1 VSPTFADL
9 GVPPS
14 IASNLAARGIEAPF
28 PIQAATIPDALAG
41 RDICGRAPTGS
52 GKTIAFGIPLV
63 NGVGKA
69 SPKRPRGLV
78 LVPTREL
85 ASQVCDELNILA
97 KPKGPWVEAF
107 YGGVGFDK
115 QLRALNKG
123 VDIAVA
129 CPGRLADLI
138 NQRRMSLE
146 DVEFVVIDEA
156 DRMADMGFLPEV
168 KRILDQCRDDHQTLL
183 FSATLD
189 GDVDVLIKKYQ
200 KDPLRHE
207 FHADEEDI
215 SRSEHLFWHVERSDR
230 LKTAA
235 AIVSRMGPTVVF
247 CRTKRGAD
255 RIAKQLDDSGV
266 RSAAI
271 HGDRSQSQR
280 ERALD
285 LFHRGRVQAL
295 VATDVAAR
303 GIHVDGVEC
312 VIHFDPPADFKD
324 YTHRSGRTARAGAN
338 GVVISLV
345 PGELKKAVFDL
356 QKDLG
361 FPKGLTPIDFDELDE
376 LASRESAVASVAK
389 TAARASRHGESSHSA
404 APARPRPADR
414 DRGPRA
420 GGATHNASRSEHRSR
435 PERAER
441 HDRDAAPRTDR
452 DRSPSSD
459 RNRPAASTR
468 SARPEVAALPEHS
481 RAHGS
486 EVGVDGRIPLA
497 PGQKRP
503 SGAARRKAKKLSQIE
518 ATRLE
523 RVIEDDD
530 LRDGRS
536 SREAKIRT
544 PRPGRPAGPAKGGP
558 GTKGAKPGAG
568 RAKAAT
574 SGRAPAPKRSSSGRS
589 GGQATRSSAGR
600 RSA

>member
-107 YGGVGFDK
+107 YGGVGFDN

-168 KRILDQCRDDHQTLL
+168 KRILDQCRDDRQTLL

-312 VIHFDPPADFKD
+312 VIHFDPPADVKD
-324 YTHRSGRTARAGAN
+324 
-338 GVVISLV
+338 
-345 PGELKKAVFDL
+345 
-356 QKDLG
+356 
-361 FPKGLTPIDFDELDE
+361 
-376 LASRESAVASVAK
+376 
-389 TAARASRHGESSHSA
+389 
-404 APARPRPADR
+404 
-414 DRGPRA
+414 
-420 GGATHNASRSEHRSR
+420 
-435 PERAER
+435 
-441 HDRDAAPRTDR
+441 
-452 DRSPSSD
+452 
-459 RNRPAASTR
+459 
-468 SARPEVAALPEHS
+468 
-481 RAHGS
+481 
-486 EVGVDGRIPLA
+486 
-497 PGQKRP
+497 
-503 SGAARRKAKKLSQIE
+503 
-518 ATRLE
+518 
-523 RVIEDDD
+523 
-530 LRDGRS
+530 
-536 SREAKIRT
+536 
-544 PRPGRPAGPAKGGP
+544 
-558 GTKGAKPGAG
+558 
-568 RAKAAT
+568 
-574 SGRAPAPKRSSSGRS
+574 
-589 GGQATRSSAGR
+589 
-600 RSA
+600 

>member
-1 VSPTFADL
+1 VSSTFADL

-69 SPKRPRGLV
+69 APKRPRGLV

-168 KRILDQCRDDHQTLL
+168 KRILDQCRDDRQTLL

-200 KDPLRHE
+200 NDPVRHE
-207 FHADEEDI
+207 HHADEDDI
-215 SRSEHLFWHVERSDR
+215 TRAEHRFWSVERADR
-230 LKTAA
+230 LKTTA
-235 AIVSRMGPTVVF
+235 AIVERMGPTVVF

-266 RSAAI
+266 RAAAI

-345 PGELKKAVFDL
+345 PGELKRAVYDL

-361 FPKGLTPIDFDELDE
+361 FEKGVTSKDFEDLGE
-376 LASRESAVASVAK
+376 LASRQSPVAPQRSR
-389 TAARASRHGESSHSA
+389 AAEHAPRTPRSPRIERDRDGDRRDRNRT
-404 APARPRPADR
+404 APAR
-414 DRGPRA
+414 
-420 GGATHNASRSEHRSR
+420 TSSR
-435 PERAER
+435 PERPRAER
-441 HDRDAAPRTDR
+441 PHAGRDD
-452 DRSPSSD
+452 
-459 RNRPAASTR
+459 RPARPVRHEGDHRRTTADATP
-468 SARPEVAALPEHS
+468 ARAEQRDTVADEREVF
-481 RAHGS
+481 RA
-486 EVGVDGRIPLA
+486 PLQ

-503 SGAARRKAKKLSQIE
+503 SGAARRKAKKLNQIE
-518 ATRLE
+518 AARLDA
-523 RVIEDDD
+523 RIEDDD

-536 SREAKIRT
+536 SREAKIIT
-544 PRPGRPAGPAKGGP
+544 ARPGRPAGPAKGGP
-558 GTKGAKPGAG
+558 AKGRGTGKPNARSGKAPTG
-568 RAKAAT
+568 RTA
-574 SGRAPAPKRSSSGRS
+574 APKRSGNGGRPAA
-589 GGQATRSSAGR
+589 GSSAR
-600 RSA
+600 RAG